1 MRGGRVRWGLRVS
14 RWGLGAGL
22 LVSFTA
28 SAGIDTHMGYS
39 AAFLADAKTLLADKT
54 IPPVSSAWL
63 LSSLP
68 VEARAHNPAFHSLFG
83 RERRL
88 EPEPNMGEP
97 VRADLKSGPRQ
108 WPSVERRMKTDLD
121 PDGLDDVAFTLPSAQ
136 SWMVMPPREAV
147 TARFSGSASK
157 PLSAHAYL
165 RFQHEPE
172 AGGTSTALASAPMSP
187 EAAAAGMTPA
197 QAEAVTAQTTPLAPE
212 RFVIASTT
220 PLQVETQESVA
231 IARAEPSHQNNV
243 ARAKKPKPQVTI
255 AAIAPN
261 TLQGLSTL
269 KAEEPVT
276 RAGKGYRDL
285 INSANLS
292 REERCLAEAVYFE
305 ARSEPELGQAAVA
318 QVVLNRIKS
327 GLYPTSICG
336 VVYQNSHRHLAC
348 EFTFTCEGKSLA
360 VTEPG
365 PWATAVRL
373 ARAVLDGSHYN
384 PRIANAT
391 HYHAN
396 YVSPRWGKHLKKMD
410 VIGRHIFYL
419 AHPTI
424 SQVCPG
430 CNMDAFRRIEA
441 SGEKPRI

>member
-1 MRGGRVRWGLRVS
+1 MRGQRPSWGLRVS
-14 RWGLGAGL
+14 RWGLCAGL

-28 SAGIDTHMGYS
+28 SAGIDVTTGYS
-39 AAFLADAKTLLADKT
+39 AAVLGEAKAVLGEKT
-54 IPPVSSAWL
+54 VPPVSSAWL

-68 VEARAHNPAFHSLFG
+68 AEARSANPAFSTLFG
-83 RERRL
+83 TERKFEA
-88 EPEPNMGEP
+88 EPGMGEP
-97 VRADLKSGPRQ
+97 LRSELKPGPRQ
-108 WPSVERRMKTDLD
+108 WPTVERRMKSDFD
-121 PDGLDDVAFTLPSAQ
+121 PDASDDLAMVAPSPDSWMTAPPRDDVAT
-136 SWMVMPPREAV
+136 
-147 TARFSGSASK
+147 RFSGSASA
-157 PLSAHAYL
+157 PLSPHAFRRL
-165 RFQHEPE
+165 E
-172 AGGTSTALASAPMSP
+172 APLTEGGTSTALAAAPMSP

-197 QAEAVTAQTTPLAPE
+197 QAEAVTAQTTPATPDA
-212 RFVIASTT
+212 FVIASTT
-220 PLQVETQESVA
+220 PLQVETNPEAIIVA
-231 IARAEPSHQNNV
+231 D
-243 ARAKKPKPQVTI
+243 AKPLAADTPKPVKKTVTI
-255 AAIAPN
+255 AAVAPN
-261 TLQGLSTL
+261 TVQGLSKL
-269 KAEEPVT
+269 KAEEPAT
-276 RAGKGYRDL
+276 RMGRGYRDL
-285 INSANLS
+285 IGTANLS

-336 VVYQNSHRHLAC
+336 VVYQNSHKHLAC

-365 PWATAVRL
+365 PWEIAVRL
-373 ARAVLDGSHYN
+373 SKAVLDGKNYN
-384 PRIANAT
+384 PRVANAT

>member
-1 MRGGRVRWGLRVS
+1 MRGKRPSWGLRLS
-14 RWGLGAGL
+14 RWGLCAGL

-28 SAGIDTHMGYS
+28 SAGIDVTTGYS
-39 AAFLADAKTLLADKT
+39 AAILGEAKAVIGEKT
-54 IPPVSSAWL
+54 VPPISSAWL

-68 VEARAHNPAFHSLFG
+68 ADSRSASPAFGLLFG
-83 RERRL
+83 TARKFEA
-88 EPEPNMGEP
+88 EPGMGEP
-97 VRADLKSGPRQ
+97 LRSDLKPGPRQ
-108 WPSVERRMKTDLD
+108 WPVVERRMKSDFD
-121 PDGLDDVAFTLPSAQ
+121 PDASQDFAIVPPSPD
-136 SWMVMPPREAV
+136 SWMMTPPRDGV
-147 TARFSGSASK
+147 LSQFSGTASAALH
-157 PLSAHAYL
+157 PRAYL
-165 RFQHEPE
+165 RLEHTPIE
-172 AGGTSTALASAPMSP
+172 GSTSTALASAPMSP
-187 EAAAAGMTPA
+187 EASAAGMTPA
-197 QAEAVTAQTTPLAPE
+197 QAEAVNAQTTPATPDALI
-212 RFVIASTT
+212 VASTT
-220 PLQVETQESVA
+220 PLHVETEPDAIIVA
-231 IARAEPSHQNNV
+231 DAKPARAET
-243 ARAKKPKPQVTI
+243 PKPVKKTVTI
-255 AAIAPN
+255 AAVAPN
-261 TLQGLSTL
+261 TVQGLSKL
-269 KAEEPVT
+269 KAEEPAT

-285 INSANLS
+285 IGTANLS

-336 VVYQNSHRHLAC
+336 VVYQNSHKHLAC

-365 PWATAVRL
+365 PWEIAVRL
-373 ARAVLDGSHYN
+373 SKAVLDGRNYN
-384 PRIANAT
+384 PRVANAT

-430 CNMDAFRRIEA
+430 CNMDSFRRIEA
-441 SGEKPRI
+441 SGAPPRI

>member
-1 MRGGRVRWGLRVS
+1 MVMRGRRIRWGLRVS

-39 AAFLADAKTLLADKT
+39 AAFLGEAKNVLAEKT
-54 IPPVSSAWL
+54 VPAISSAWL

-68 VEARAHNPAFHSLFG
+68 VEARASNPAFHSLFG
-83 RERRL
+83 RERRS
-88 EPEPNMGEP
+88 EPEPGMGEP
-97 VRADLKSGPRQ
+97 LRAELKSGPRQ
-108 WPSVERRMKTDLD
+108 WPVVERRMKSDLD
-121 PDGLDDVAFTLPSAQ
+121 PDALDDLAFSIPSAQ
-136 SWMVMPPREAV
+136 SWMVAPPREAV
-147 TARFSGSASK
+147 TARFSGSATA
-157 PLSAHAYL
+157 PISALAYL
-165 RFQHEPE
+165 RFQHEAYE
-172 AGGTSTALASAPMSP
+172 GSTSTALASAPMSP

-197 QAEAVTAQTTPLAPE
+197 QAEAVTAQTTPAAPD
-212 RFVIASTT
+212 RFVMASST
-220 PLQVETQESVA
+220 PLQVETGEPES
-231 IARAEPSHQNNV
+231 IALAGTPTEPRV
-243 ARAKKPKPQVTI
+243 KKAKPNVTI

-261 TLQGLSTL
+261 TVQGLSKL
-269 KAEEPVT
+269 KAEEPVA

-373 ARAVLDGSHYN
+373 SKAVLDGSHYN

-430 CNMDAFRRIEA
+430 CNMEAFRRIEA

>member
-1 MRGGRVRWGLRVS
+1 MRGKRPSWGLRLS
-14 RWGLGAGL
+14 RWGLCAGL

-28 SAGIDTHMGYS
+28 SAGIDVTTGYS
-39 AAFLADAKTLLADKT
+39 AAILGEAKAVIGEKT
-54 IPPVSSAWL
+54 VPPISSAWL

-68 VEARAHNPAFHSLFG
+68 VDSRSANPAFGLLFG
-83 RERRL
+83 TARKFEA
-88 EPEPNMGEP
+88 EPGMGEP
-97 VRADLKSGPRQ
+97 LRSDLKPGPRQ
-108 WPSVERRMKTDLD
+108 WPVVERRMKSDLD
-121 PDGLDDVAFTLPSAQ
+121 PDASQDFAI
-136 SWMVMPPREAV
+136 VMPSPDGWMMAPPRDGV
-147 TARFSGSASK
+147 HSHFSGSASAALH
-157 PLSAHAYL
+157 PRAYL
-165 RFQHEPE
+165 RFEYAPV

-197 QAEAVTAQTTPLAPE
+197 QAEAVTAQTTPATPDA
-212 RFVIASTT
+212 FTIASTT
-220 PLQVETQESVA
+220 PLHVETGNDA
-231 IARAEPSHQNNV
+231 IIIADAKPAQAETQKRV
-243 ARAKKPKPQVTI
+243 KKTVTI
-255 AAIAPN
+255 AAVAPN
-261 TLQGLSTL
+261 TVQGLSTL

-276 RAGKGYRDL
+276 RAGRGYRDL
-285 INSANLS
+285 IGTANLS

-336 VVYQNSHRHLAC
+336 VVYQNSHKHLAC

-365 PWATAVRL
+365 PWEIAVRL
-373 ARAVLDGSHYN
+373 SKAVLDGRNYN
-384 PRIANAT
+384 PRVANAT

-430 CNMDAFRRIEA
+430 CNTDAFRRIEA

>member
-1 MRGGRVRWGLRVS
+1 MRGERSGWGLRLS
-14 RWGLGAGL
+14 RWGLCAGL

-28 SAGIDTHMGYS
+28 SAGVDVTTGYS
-39 AAFLADAKTLLADKT
+39 AASLSEASAFLAEQT
-54 IPPVSSAWL
+54 IPPIGSAWL

-68 VEARAHNPAFHSLFG
+68 ADARAANPAFGSLFG
-83 RERRL
+83 HEQQTG
-88 EPEPNMGEP
+88 PEPVLGSP
-97 VRADLKSGPRQ
+97 LRADLKHGPRQ
-108 WPSVERRMKTDLD
+108 WPIVERRMKGDLD
-121 PDGLDDVAFTLPSAQ
+121 SDPSLDNVVEAPSAS
-136 SWMVMPPREAV
+136 SWMVAPPRDVVSSFA
-147 TARFSGSASK
+147 GSLLSRLSPRAYRQLEGV
-157 PLSAHAYL
+157 PLEGS
-165 RFQHEPE
+165 
-172 AGGTSTALASAPMSP
+172 TSTALASAPMSP

-197 QAEAVTAQTTPLAPE
+197 QAEAVNAPTTPSPADHY
-212 RFVIASTT
+212 VVASTT
-220 PLQVETQESVA
+220 PLQVETIPQPAAVA
-231 IARAEPSHQNNV
+231 DAKTGISSETKPVKKTVTMAAVAPSTV
-243 ARAKKPKPQVTI
+243 
-255 AAIAPN
+255 
-261 TLQGLSTL
+261 QGLSKL
-269 KAEEPVT
+269 KAEEPTARV
-276 RAGKGYRDL
+276 GHGYRDL
-285 INSANLS
+285 IGTANLS

-336 VVYQNSHRHLAC
+336 VVYQNSHKKLAC

-373 ARAVLDGSHYN
+373 SKAVLDGQNYN
-384 PRIANAT
+384 PRVANAT

>member
-1 MRGGRVRWGLRVS
+1 MRGERSGWGVRIS
-14 RWGLGAGL
+14 RWGLCAGL
-22 LVSFTA
+22 LMSFTA
-28 SAGIDTHMGYS
+28 SAGVDVTTGYS
-39 AAFLADAKTLLADKT
+39 AASLSEASAFLAEQTV
-54 IPPVSSAWL
+54 PPVGSAWL

-68 VEARAHNPAFHSLFG
+68 ADARAANPAFGSLFG
-83 RERRL
+83 HEQHHG
-88 EPEPNMGEP
+88 PEPGLGTP
-97 VRADLKSGPRQ
+97 LRADLKPGPRQ
-108 WPSVERRMKTDLD
+108 WPVVERRMKGDLD
-121 PDGLDDVAFTLPSAQ
+121 SDPALDMAVEAPSAS
-136 SWMVMPPREAV
+136 SWMMAPPRDALSS
-147 TARFSGSASK
+147 FSGSAMAPVSPRAFRQLDGV
-157 PLSAHAYL
+157 PLEGA
-165 RFQHEPE
+165 
-172 AGGTSTALASAPMSP
+172 TSTAMASAPMSP
-187 EAAAAGMTPA
+187 EAASAGMTPA
-197 QAEAVTAQTTPLAPE
+197 QAEAVNAQTTPVTPDQ
-212 RFVIASTT
+212 FVVASTT
-220 PLQVETQESVA
+220 PLQVETVPETIAVA
-231 IARAEPSHQNNV
+231 DAKTAPAAEPKP
-243 ARAKKPKPQVTI
+243 AKKTVTI
-255 AAIAPN
+255 AAVAPN
-261 TLQGLSTL
+261 TVQGLSKL

-276 RAGKGYRDL
+276 RTGRGYRDL
-285 INSANLS
+285 IGTANLS

-336 VVYQNSHRHLAC
+336 VVYQNSHKKLAC

-373 ARAVLDGSHYN
+373 SKAVLDGQNYN
-384 PRIANAT
+384 PRVANAT

>member
-1 MRGGRVRWGLRVS
+1 MRGERASWGLRVS
-14 RWGLGAGL
+14 RWGLCAGL
-22 LVSFTA
+22 LMSFTA
-28 SAGIDTHMGYS
+28 KAGIDVTTGYS
-39 AAFLADAKTLLADKT
+39 AATLSDASAILSDKT
-54 IPPVSSAWL
+54 VPPISSAWL

-68 VEARAHNPAFHSLFG
+68 ADVRAESPAFGSLFG
-83 RERRL
+83 TERRVEA
-88 EPEPNMGEP
+88 EPHLGEP
-97 VRADLKSGPRQ
+97 LRGELKQGPKQ
-108 WPSVERRMKTDLD
+108 WPVVERRMKGDLD
-121 PDGLDDVAFTLPSAQ
+121 PDANDDFSIPTPSA
-136 SWMVMPPREAV
+136 SAWMIAPPRDV
-147 TARFSGSASK
+147 VSSFSGSANAQ
-157 PLSAHAYL
+157 LSPRSWL
-165 RFQHEPE
+165 RFEEMPTE
-172 AGGTSTALASAPMSP
+172 GSTSTAIASAPMSP

-197 QAEAVTAQTTPLAPE
+197 QAEAVNAQTTPITPDTLI
-212 RFVIASTT
+212 VASTT
-220 PLQVETQESVA
+220 PLQVETAPEPVA
-231 IARAEPSHQNNV
+231 VAAAKIAPSAETPKP
-243 ARAKKPKPQVTI
+243 AKKNVTI
-255 AAIAPN
+255 AAVAPN
-261 TLQGLSTL
+261 TLQGLSKL

-276 RAGKGYRDL
+276 RVGRGYRDL

-336 VVYQNSHRHLAC
+336 VVYQNSHKHLAC

-365 PWATAVRL
+365 PWETAVRL
-373 ARAVLDGSHYN
+373 SKAVLDGRNYN
-384 PRIANAT
+384 PRVANAT

-396 YVSPRWGKHLKKMD
+396 YVSPRWGKHLKKLD